1 MSKLTRFL
9 SPKISEVIMSGEA
22 DDPLKTRRAEVT
34 VVYVDLRGFTAFT
47 ETADPEEVM
56 SVLREYHAELGR
68 AITAYDGTI
77 EHFAGDGAMILFN
90 APLPVQDHE
99 LKAIQMTLPRWSE
112 T

>member
-1 MSKLTRFL
+1 
-9 SPKISEVIMSGEA
+9 
-22 DDPLKTRRAEVT
+22 
-34 VVYVDLRGFTAFT
+34 
-47 ETADPEEVM
+47 M